1 MRRYL
6 MLASALIA
14 LLVALL
20 VAGPAAAS
28 NNARNWHIHDGLAE
42 PGHAPIGFFPGILG
56 VSTAQYLLDPAV
68 CPNATD
74 KVLLGP
80 DGVDANQVTRS
91 GVCMTSQVIIQLRTQ
106 DASRPAPAGWLLGG
120 SSGDLN
126 TYVKLTELP

>member
-6 MLASALIA
+6 MLASALTA

-42 PGHAPIGFFPGILG
+42 PGHAPIGFFPSILG

-80 DGVDANQVTRS
+80 DGVDANQVAGRLAPRAGGLAVRWNLRRSEYLRQAHRAAVVRAGTRN
-91 GVCMTSQVIIQLRTQ
+91 GRHG
-106 DASRPAPAGWLLGG
+106 RFG
-120 SSGDLN
+120 
-126 TYVKLTELP
+126 

>member
-6 MLASALIA
+6 MLASALA
-14 LLVALL
+14 ALL

-28 NNARNWHIHDGLAE
+28 NNARNWHIHDGLSE
-42 PGHAPIGFFPGILG
+42 PGHAPIGFFPTILG
-56 VSTAQYLLDPAV
+56 VATEQEYLLDPAV

-80 DGVDANQVTRS
+80 DGVRANQVTRS

-106 DASRPAPAGWLLGG
+106 DASRPAPTGWVLGG

>member
-6 MLASALIA
+6 MLASVLSA
-14 LLVALL
+14 LLVS
-20 VAGPAAAS
+20 GTAAAS
-28 NNARNWHIHDGLAE
+28 DSARNWHIHDGLAE
-42 PGHAPIGFFPGILG
+42 PGHAPIGFFPDILG

-80 DGVDANQVTRS
+80 NGVNANQVTRS

-120 SSGDLN
+120 SSGNLD
-126 TYVKLTELP
+126 TYVKLTALP

>member
-6 MLASALIA
+6 MLASALS
-14 LLVALL
+14 ALL
-20 VAGPAAAS
+20 VAGSAAAS

-42 PGHAPIGFFPGILG
+42 PGHALVGFFPTILG
-56 VSTAQYLLDPAV
+56 VTTEQYLLDPAV

-74 KVLLGP
+74 KGLLGP
-80 DGVDANQVTRS
+80 DGVGANQVTRS
-91 GVCMTSQVIIQLRTQ
+91 GVCMTSRVIIQLRTQ

-126 TYVKLTELP
+126 TYVKLTALP